1 MVLGVPVRVEDN
13 DDKVLLKYEEE
24 NQSRDGNTVILKK
37 ELSFVLF
44 IY

>member
-24 NQSRDGNTVILKK
+24 NKSRDANTVILKK